1 LNKGLALQG
10 TLPASFL
17 FTGVDAEV
25 QGAVASLNK
34 LDCWLRGSHQL
45 KSSSLTHDMFKVE
58 KDYTMYH
65 TQVLMGS
72 AQLPKQRRNAK
83 RQCSLCGDKSWRA
96 FG

>member
-1 LNKGLALQG
+1 MLA
-10 TLPASFL
+10 SDL

-34 LDCWLRGSHQL
+34 LGRGLRDSHRL

-65 TQVLMGS
+65 TQVLIG
-72 AQLPKQRRNAK
+72 
-83 RQCSLCGDKSWRA
+83 QCSA
-96 FG
+96 P